1 VSPGRNVGG
10 GALGSAHGVV
20 VHRVVALVTHQ
31 EVGPRAQGITRGG
44 VHLQVRDLPLH
55 HGIGVGSLLNAVNTA
70 GVSSDNHPTH
80 SAGVRWGGGVELV
93 THQKAQ
99 P

>member
-1 VSPGRNVGG
+1 MIHGRKVGG
-10 GALGSAHGVV
+10 GALGAAHGVV

-31 EVGPRAQGITRGG
+31 EVGPRAQGITSGG
-44 VHLQVRDLPLH
+44 VTFRSVWELPLH
-55 HGIGVGSLLNAVNTA
+55 HGIGVGSTFNAVNNA
-70 GVSSDNHPTH
+70 GVSSHNHPTH
-80 SAGVRWGGGVELV
+80 SAGVGWGGGVLV